1 MGPAN
6 IKLNPVGAAMFLAV
20 ALCLVIYAFG
30 VPNWFNREPTV
41 SMKELLT
48 ASIELARRGGARV
61 KEIRLKN
68 SLGETVK
75 GKTKEG
81 AKEMLTEG
89 DSESHRA
96 IVYGMSKAFTGIQ
109 IISEEKDLKPVD
121 FKTIDDVSKTLEE
134 VENVIKGDEKV
145 PKKDITVWVD
155 PLDATQEYT
164 ENLQDYVT
172 VMICVAV
179 RGSPRIGVIY
189 KPFRQQ
195 IAWAWVG
202 YGHSDNLKVSQK
214 STSDSKVKPL
224 RTIIVSRSHSGPVEK
239 IAKKAY
245 GNDTKIVPAGGAG
258 YKTLEVIRGNADA
271 YVHITLIKKWDI
283 CAPNAVLSALNGK
296 MTTLEGDTIDYKY
309 KTEGDVKNHDGLLV
323 TAAANDHYEF
333 LSKLSKVAEEAKKSV
348 SSKH

>member
-20 ALCLVIYAFG
+20 ALCLIIYAFG

-48 ASIELARRGGARV
+48 ASIDLARRGGTKV
-61 KEIRLKN
+61 KDIRLKN
-68 SLGETVK
+68 ALDEKEK
-75 GKTKEG
+75 GKTAEG
-81 AKEMLTEG
+81 AKEMLTRG
-89 DSESHRA
+89 DSESNRA

-109 IISEEKDLKPVD
+109 IISEETDLKPVN
-121 FKTIDDVSKTLEE
+121 FKIIEDVSKKLEE
-134 VENVIKGDEKV
+134 VEKIIKDDEMV

-164 ENLQDYVT
+164 ENLQEYVT

-179 RGSPRIGVIY
+179 KGSPKIGVIY
-189 KPFRQQ
+189 KPFLQQ

-202 YGHSDNLKVSQK
+202 YGHSENLKVSQ
-214 STSDSKVKPL
+214 TASDSKVKAPK
-224 RTIIVSRSHSGPVEK
+224 TIIVSRSHSGPVEK

-258 YKTLEVIRGNADA
+258 YKTLEVIKGKADA

-283 CAPNAVLSALNGK
+283 CAGNAVLTALNGK
-296 MTTLEGDTIDYKY
+296 MTTLEGDTIDYKAG
-309 KTEGDVKNHDGLLV
+309 GDVKNHDGLLV